1 MTRVNEPFNGI
12 VMQVRDYRERDQLIK
27 FLTDKQGPA
36 MFLIRGARRKNFK
49 MASDLL
55 PFTYGRYVGWLS
67 QDRLN
72 YIVSAQETK
81 HFNHIVADI
90 SANAYATYILE
101 LVDHA
106 FDDGKNIGGWYRQ
119 VMAALRLIEGGRD
132 PQIVANVLEVQLLAR
147 FGVLPE
153 WRHCVICG
161 RVEKVMDYSEAF
173 GGLICINHFDRD
185 PHRLHL
191 DPKTVNYLRFFATLN
206 LEKVHEIQVDQLVK
220 RNLRW
225 ALDKI
230 YGDQVGLRLKSKR
243 FIYQMGNW
251 TAELKK
257 WREK

>member
-1 MTRVNEPFNGI
+1 MTRVNEPFNGV
-12 VMQVRDYRERDQLIK
+12 VMQVRDYREHDQLVK

-55 PFTYGRYVGWLS
+55 PFTYGHYVGWLS
-67 QDRLN
+67 SDQLN
-72 YIVSAQETK
+72 YIVSVQET
-81 HFNHIVADI
+81 HHLIHIADDI
-90 SANAYATYILE
+90 TANAYATYILE
-101 LVDHA
+101 LVDRA
-106 FDDGKNIGGWYRQ
+106 FDDGHSIGGWYQQ
-119 VMAALRLIEGGRD
+119 VIAALKLIENGRD
-132 PQIVANVLEVQLLAR
+132 PQVVANVLEVQLLGR

-161 RVEKVMDYSEAF
+161 RLEKVMDYSEAY
-173 GGLICINHFDRD
+173 GGLICINHFDHD

-191 DPKTVNYLRFFATLN
+191 DPRTVNYLRFFATLN
-206 LEKVHEIQVDQLVK
+206 LAKVQEIKVDQLVK

-243 FIYQMGNW
+243 FIDQMASWTDQLKNW
-251 TAELKK
+251 
-257 WREK
+257 R